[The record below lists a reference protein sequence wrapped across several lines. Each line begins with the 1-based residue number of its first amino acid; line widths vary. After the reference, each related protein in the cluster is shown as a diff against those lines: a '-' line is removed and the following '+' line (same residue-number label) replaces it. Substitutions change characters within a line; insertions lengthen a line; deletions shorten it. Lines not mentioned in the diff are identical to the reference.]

1 MVVGAEMVAGASTG
15 MSYVFIPK
23 SELLEQGQELG
34 HEQEQG
40 QEQEQ
45 EQEHQG
51 LKVSSCMVNSVS
63 RPN

>member
-15 MSYVFIPK
+15 MSYVFISK
-23 SELLEQGQELG
+23 SEL
-34 HEQEQG
+34 EQEQDQDQGQG

-51 LKVSSCMVNSVS
+51 LKVSSCMVNFVFE
-63 RPN
+63 R

>member
-1 MVVGAEMVAGASTG
+1 MVVGAEMFAGASTG

-23 SELLEQGQELG
+23 SELLEQELVQELG
-34 HEQEQG
+34 RE

-63 RPN
+63 SGK

>member
-23 SELLEQGQELG
+23 SELLEQEQELG
-34 HEQEQG
+34 QDQE

-51 LKVSSCMVNSVS
+51 LKVSSCMVNFVFET
-63 RPN
+63 